1 MANDLEITVRG
12 NLVRDPEF
20 REWNGKTVGNITI
33 AQTPSMYNREKGEWE
48 DMEALFI
55 NGSVWRN
62 LAANLKNSPS
72 MKKGTRVVA
81 VGRLKA
87 TTKTNDNGD
96 KRTFW
101 NLDIIDL
108 APSLIAATVG
118 VEKTS
123 GGNNSGGNSGWSGSG
138 NSGTQ
143 STDGWG
149 DSGSSTSG
157 SSTSSNDD
165 PPF

>member
-20 REWNGKTVGNITI
+20 SEWNGKKVGNITI

-87 TTKTNDNGD
+87 NTKTNDNGD

-149 DSGSSTSG
+149 DSGSSTS
-157 SSTSSNDD
+157 SNDD

>member
-33 AQTPSMYNREKGEWE
+33 AQTPSVYNREKGEWE

-118 VEKTS
+118 VEKTG

-149 DSGSSTSG
+149 DSGSSTS
-157 SSTSSNDD
+157 SDD
-165 PPF
+165 DAPF